1 MKIRW
6 TFGILA
12 TALVMGSFPAF
23 AHQGLQAPTKADN
36 EKMKRKADAAAMTP
50 FVTKHQADTL
60 KKVVDGAQD
69 RKDDEKVAYNGD
81 AGPFQPSG
89 ATTVPQGPAA
99 QGKEQGPA
107 ADPAK
112 APQEAPK
119 PEPAAPEYRLMG
131 TVCGEGKDVAMFYQG
146 AEWPKM
152 MKVGD
157 QLDPMTKIVA
167 IARGKVTLERIVAV
181 AQPAVEAQAATDAQ
195 PAVAAQPAQAEK
207 KARFELYAW

>member
-23 AHQGLQAPTKADN
+23 AHQGSKAPTKADN
-36 EKMKRKADAAAMTP
+36 DKMKRKADAAAMTP
-50 FVTKHQADTL
+50 FLTKHQADTL

-81 AGPFQPSG
+81 AGPFQPGG
-89 ATTVPQGPAA
+89 ATSAAPQDPGKAQAPAA
-99 QGKEQGPA
+99 G
-107 ADPAK
+107 DPSK
-112 APQEAPK
+112 APAEAPK
-119 PEPAAPEYRLMG
+119 APEPQAPEYRLMG

-167 IARGKVTLERIVAV
+167 IARGKVTIERIVAV
-181 AQPAVEAQAATDAQ
+181 AQPAVEAKAATDAQ